1 MVWHPVSCW
10 VWHGLVV
17 REMPRGCFSSGKTTR
32 KQHLHPHIVVVVEV
46 QQTPCWNDTSKNFT
60 FLNNQKLTKN
70 FGHWCCENML
80 DIKSHHSL
88 RGVNHTICNWKSS
101 SQTTKIY
108 LTPSIGINFWMEII
122 RKPLSYDKYKW
133 NVNVYNIWQSLWWKR
148 NDCWYRNSESD
159 ALLSAFPFS
168 ISYQMVWAPL
178 VFYHWMNEGQG
189 TPHLLLHMHHRK
201 KRPFFDGKCH
211 FHIISFDWKHQR
223 CQTDMTEDT
232 FGK

>member
-1 MVWHPVSCW
+1 MSIDAVKICSISKVIIFWGESIIQFAIENLHVKQTKLNSN
-10 VWHGLVV
+10 HLGNYK
-17 REMPRGCFSSGKTTR
+17 KT
-32 KQHLHPHIVVVVEV
+32 P
-46 QQTPCWNDTSKNFT
+46 FY
-60 FLNNQKLTKN
+60 NN
-70 FGHWCCENML
+70 
-80 DIKSHHSL
+80 
-88 RGVNHTICNWKSS
+88 
-101 SQTTKIY
+101 
-108 LTPSIGINFWMEII
+108 
-122 RKPLSYDKYKW
+122 KYKW

-189 TPHLLLHMHHRK
+189 THLLLHMHIGRM
-201 KRPFFDGKCH
+201 KRPFLAGKCH

-223 CQTDMTEDT
+223 CQTDMIEDT